1 MTMTEQE
8 IVASIGE
15 IVEEICGIPAS
26 QVTPEKKFLE
36 DLEIDSLGMV
46 EIAVAAQDNL
56 GVAIPDEQLR
66 NLETV
71 QAVVDFV
78 RNATVSA

>member
-1 MTMTEQE
+1 MIMTEQA
-8 IVASIGE
+8 IVAGIGE

-26 QVTPEKKFLE
+26 QVTPEKRFLE

-46 EIAVAAQDNL
+46 EVAVAAQDKL
-56 GVAIPDEQLR
+56 GVEIPDEQLR

-78 RNATVSA
+78 RNAGVSA

>member
-1 MTMTEQE
+1 
-8 IVASIGE
+8 
-15 IVEEICGIPAS
+15 
-26 QVTPEKKFLE
+26 
-36 DLEIDSLGMV
+36 MV

-78 RNATVSA
+78 RNAGVSA

>member
-1 MTMTEQE
+1 MSMTEQE
-8 IVASIGE
+8 IVAGIGE

-46 EIAVAAQDNL
+46 EIAVAAQDNF

-66 NLETV
+66 SLETV
-71 QAVVDFV
+71 QSVVDFV
-78 RNATVSA
+78 RTAGVSA

>member
-1 MTMTEQE
+1 MSMTEQE
-8 IVASIGE
+8 IVAGIGE

-36 DLEIDSLGMV
+36 DLEVDSLGMV
-46 EIAVAAQDNL
+46 EIAVAAQDNF

-71 QAVVDFV
+71 QSVVDFV
-78 RNATVSA
+78 RTAGVSA

>member
-1 MTMTEQE
+1 MSMTEQE
-8 IVASIGE
+8 IVAAVGE
-15 IVEEICGIPAS
+15 IVEEICGIPAD

-78 RNATVSA
+78 RNAAVSA